1 MAAAALPHEYPFR
14 FVDAVVE
21 ERDAAFNRGS
31 VRARITANARGAMG
45 AAWQSP
51 LLYAEAIAQAA
62 LLLEGG
68 NADLA
73 RAGFLAGLE
82 DFVAERMPL
91 AGETLD
97 ISVRLAAHF
106 GAIFRFDG
114 EVRSGEE
121 LVARGSVLV
130 RKGGAA
136 DAPAN

>member
-1 MAAAALPHEYPFR
+1 MGAAPLPHEYPFR

-21 ERDAAFNRGS
+21 ERDAAFTRGT
-31 VRARITANARGAMG
+31 VRARITANARAAMG
-45 AAWQSP
+45 AGWQSP

-68 NADLA
+68 DADLA
-73 RAGFLAGLE
+73 RAGFLAGIE
-82 DFVAERMPL
+82 GFAAERQPL

-114 EVRSGEE
+114 EVRSDGE

-130 RKGGAA
+130 RQGGAA
-136 DAPAN
+136 EPRAN

>member
-45 AAWQSP
+45 AAWQTP

-68 NADLA
+68 DADLA

-82 DFVAERMPL
+82 NFVAERLPL

-130 RKGGAA
+130 RKGGVS

>member
-1 MAAAALPHEYPFR
+1 MPTSALPHAYPFR

-21 ERDAAFNRGS
+21 ERDADFSRGT
-31 VRARITANARGAMG
+31 VRARISANARGAMG

-68 NADLA
+68 EADAA
-73 RAGFLAGLE
+73 RTGFLAGIE
-82 DFVAERMPL
+82 GFASERPPL

-97 ISVRLAAHF
+97 ISVRLASHF

-114 EVRSGEE
+114 EVRSGGEV
-121 LVARGSVLV
+121 LARGSVLV
-130 RKGGAA
+130 RKGG
-136 DAPAN
+136 PSGVKEN

>member
-1 MAAAALPHEYPFR
+1 MGAEALPHEYPFR

-21 ERDAAFNRGS
+21 ARDAAFSRGS

-45 AAWQSP
+45 AAWHSP

-68 NADLA
+68 DADLA

-82 DFVAERMPL
+82 DFVAERLPL

-130 RKGGAA
+130 RKGGVA
-136 DAPAN
+136 DAAAN

>member
-1 MAAAALPHEYPFR
+1 
-14 FVDAVVE
+14 
-21 ERDAAFNRGS
+21 
-31 VRARITANARGAMG
+31 MG

-68 NADLA
+68 DADLA

-82 DFVAERMPL
+82 DFVAERLPL

-130 RKGGAA
+130 RKGGVA
-136 DAPAN
+136 DAAAN